1 MILRRIPII
10 IMGMVQA
17 LPCKM
22 KDAKMLKIIREIAE
36 NTSRVYILKH
46 AKVGMQE
53 RKISQTQIYSCLQ
66 RKYCRAGAVVCIWR
80 LEVHHAPAIRF
91 MFASHLNLKKTEII

>member
-1 MILRRIPII
+1 
-10 IMGMVQA
+10 MGMVQA

-22 KDAKMLKIIREIAE
+22 NDAKMLKIIREIAE

-53 RKISQTQIYSCLQ
+53 RKISQTQIYSCLH
-66 RKYCRAGAVVCIWR
+66 KGSIV
-80 LEVHHAPAIRF
+80 EPAQLSVYGDWKCTMRRR
-91 MFASHLNLKKTEII
+91 SDSCLRRT